1 MKNTEE
7 KDVMDGM
14 SDEKIIELY
23 WDRDERAITETDRK
37 YGRYLYAI
45 AYNII
50 HDHPDCEECLNDTYL
65 GTWNKIPPARP
76 TAFQNFLS
84 KIMRNIA
91 IDRLRKNTAKKRV
104 PSEMTVSLNELD
116 ECMAC
121 ASDIEE
127 DRLVRELAVLI
138 NDFLADLP
146 KRRQFVFVCRYY
158 YADSVAKIAEMLG
171 LSEKTI
177 RRDLSQM
184 RSDLKNFLEKEGY
197 SYEAK

>member
-7 KDVMDGM
+7 KNVMQGL

-76 TAFQNFLS
+76 TAFQSFLS

-91 IDRLRKNTAKKRV
+91 IDRFRKNTAQKRI
-104 PSEMTVSLNELD
+104 PSEMTVSLSELD
-116 ECMAC
+116 ECIAYD
-121 ASDIEE
+121 SDIEE
-127 DRLVRELAVLI
+127 DRLVRELAVML
-138 NDFLADLP
+138 NDFLAGLP
-146 KRRQFVFVCRYY
+146 KRRQFIFVCRYY
-158 YADSVAKIAEMLG
+158 YADRVSKIAQMLG

-177 RRDLSQM
+177 RRDITLM
-184 RSDLKNFLEKEGY
+184 KNDLKAFLEKGGY
-197 SYEAK
+197 SYETE

>member
-1 MKNTEE
+1 MRNTEE
-7 KDVMDGM
+7 KDVIDGL

-23 WDRDERAITETDRK
+23 WDRDERAIAETDRK
-37 YGRYLYAI
+37 YGKYLYAI
-45 AYNII
+45 AYNIV

-76 TAFQNFLS
+76 TAFQSFLS

-91 IDRLRKNTAKKRV
+91 IDRLRKNTAQKRV
-104 PSEMTVSLNELD
+104 PSEMTVSLNELN

-121 ASDIEE
+121 SSTIEE
-127 DRLVRELAVLI
+127 DRLVRELAVLL
-138 NDFLADLP
+138 NDFLASLP

-184 RSDLKNFLEKEGY
+184 RNDLKVFLEKEGY
-197 SYEAK
+197 PYEAK

>member
-7 KDVMDGM
+7 KDVMHGLP
-14 SDEKIIELY
+14 DEKIIELY

-76 TAFQNFLS
+76 TVFQSFLS

-91 IDRLRKNTAKKRV
+91 IDRFRKNTAQKRI
-104 PSEMTVSLNELD
+104 PSEMTVSLSELD
-116 ECMAC
+116 ECIAYD
-121 ASDIEE
+121 SDIEE
-127 DRLVRELAVLI
+127 DRLVRELAVML
-138 NDFLADLP
+138 NDFLSGLP
-146 KRRQFVFVCRYY
+146 KRRQFIFVCRYY
-158 YADSVAKIAEMLG
+158 YADSVAKIAQMLG

-177 RRDLSQM
+177 RRDLALM
-184 RSDLKNFLEKEGY
+184 KKDLKAFLEKGGY
-197 SYEAK
+197 FYET